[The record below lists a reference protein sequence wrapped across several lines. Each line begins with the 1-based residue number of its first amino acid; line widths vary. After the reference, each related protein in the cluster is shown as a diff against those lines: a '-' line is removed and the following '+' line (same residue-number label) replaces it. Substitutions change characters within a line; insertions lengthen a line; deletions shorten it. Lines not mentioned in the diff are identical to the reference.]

1 MKKLEIGSDD
11 QSVFQ
16 IRNDLAVLQQS
27 WLLQPKSRH
36 KEDFQDGN
44 IILQR
49 MLELLPPRS
58 ACDKLVTIYLDN
70 FENEL
75 RVLHKPSFLSVFHR
89 FWGAQTM
96 NSTQFSDFIPQMLSV
111 LAIASSLDDS
121 CLIEDESSRGHGLAS
136 TYCDLVGSW
145 LESLRGKQRLKV
157 STLQTQTLLL
167 IAKRTSVERVKDM
180 WNATGYLVRSA
191 MTIGLHRDP
200 TESPQLPIFWAEMR
214 RRLWVTIVEMD
225 LQISMTCGMPTMVC
239 ATDFTCQIPA
249 NINDTDINLAT
260 NHPPSPKPF
269 TEWSDCLP
277 QVILAKSL
285 RQRLNAAQLL
295 SNIQESLD
303 YDEIVQHAQK
313 LERVLQDLPPPLKFD
328 HSSDENSQ
336 RPGRLMTRVLLDVHI
351 RRAILNL
358 YGSFA
363 QADLGHKSFAEA
375 RKGFIRSSLV
385 ILCYQDIFDPDFA
398 DLDIIAS
405 PRYWDLFHVYCKNDM
420 MHASLGV
427 CLEIK
432 RWSSK
437 SRTLEN
443 GSAATSGR
451 LSPYSPITNEPPD
464 PVFTTWT
471 KPSLTKAVEDNID
484 PLMRRLGRFG
494 SDPKDLLCL
503 SIVLNSIRAKQSPEQ
518 KELLMG
524 NGIREL
530 IGAYQQHL
538 HKTRR
543 SGVRDNGLELAEN
556 QLAPLP
562 QTDNQNAAVLPG
574 FNFGFLADSDLD
586 FDEIDFGF
594 AQDSQLD
601 QMWD

>member
-1 MKKLEIGSDD
+1 MKKLETGSDN
-11 QSVFQ
+11 QSIVQ
-16 IRNDLAVLQQS
+16 IRNNLAALQQS
-27 WLLQPKSRH
+27 WPLQPKPRDSEH
-36 KEDFQDGN
+36 FQDDTG
-44 IILQR
+44 ILQR
-49 MLELLPPRS
+49 MLQLLPPRS

-75 RVLHKPSFLSVFHR
+75 RVLHKPSFLLVSDQ
-89 FWGAQTM
+89 FWEAESM
-96 NSTQFSDFIPQMLSV
+96 NSLQFSDFIPQMLSV

-136 TYCDLVGSW
+136 TYCDLVGGW
-145 LESLRGKQRLKV
+145 LESLRGKQRLKF

-167 IAKRTSVERVKDM
+167 MAKQTSVERVKDM

-200 TESPQLPIFWAEMR
+200 SESPQLPIFWAEMR

-239 ATDFTCQIPA
+239 GTDFTCQIPA
-249 NINDTDINLAT
+249 NINDTDINLAIR
-260 NHPPSPKPF
+260 HPPSPKPLA
-269 TEWSDCLP
+269 EWSDCLP
-277 QVILAKSL
+277 QVVLAKTL
-285 RQRLNAAQLL
+285 RQRLNAARLL
-295 SNIQESLD
+295 SNIQESLH

-313 LERVLQDLPPPLKFD
+313 LERVLQDLPPPLRFD
-328 HSSDENSQ
+328 HMFDEDVQ
-336 RPGRLMTRVLLDVHI
+336 RPGRLMTRVLLDVRI

-358 YGSFA
+358 YGPFA
-363 QADLGHKSFAEA
+363 QADLGHKNFAEA
-375 RKGFIRSSLV
+375 RKGFISSSLV

-405 PRYWDLFHVYCKNDM
+405 PRYWDLFHIYCKNDM

-432 RWSSK
+432 RWSTK

-443 GSAATSGR
+443 GSPAISG
-451 LSPYSPITNEPPD
+451 LPHTPVANDPPD

-471 KPSLTKAVEDNID
+471 KPSLTKTVEDNID

-503 SIVLNSIRAKQSPEQ
+503 SIVLNSVRTNQSPEQ
-518 KELLMG
+518 KELLME

-530 IGAYQQHL
+530 ISAYQQHL

-543 SGVRDNGLELAEN
+543 SAVRNTGLEVAGN
-556 QLAPLP
+556 QLTPLG
-562 QTDNQNAAVLPG
+562 QTDNQNAADPPS
-574 FNFGFLADSDLD
+574 FNFGFLVDSDFD
-586 FDEIDFGF
+586 FGEIDFGF